1 MHCRVMVDLMEVYN
15 INYSLIVVMVTII
28 VTDITTSQ
36 GMPAERAAYHSLEA
50 IASKERE
57 TFIIKP
63 LFQLALYLK
72 FIWPAA
78 LDWILRKRAKID

>member
-1 MHCRVMVDLMEVYN
+1 M
-15 INYSLIVVMVTII
+15 VVMVTII

-36 GMPAERAAYHSLEA
+36 GMSAEQAAYYSLEA

-57 TFIIKP
+57 TIVAKP
-63 LFQLALYLK
+63 LTQLALYLK
-72 FIWPAA
+72 FIWPTA